1 VTDSVVGREAPVSTI
16 DGGPEL
22 VQLLNPDGE
31 RVHHPEYSSYA
42 DHLTAEDLRGF
53 YRDLALVRRVD
64 AEATALQ
71 RQGELG
77 IWASLLGQEA
87 AQVGSGRAM
96 APQDYAF
103 PTYREHG
110 VAWCRGIDPLN
121 LLGLFRGVNHGG
133 WDPDERN
140 FHLYTIVIGA
150 QTLHATGYAMGIQ
163 RDHAVGSGDPDR
175 DAAVIAYFGDGATAQ
190 GDVNEA
196 FVFASTQNAP
206 VVFFCQNNQWAIS
219 VPNDK
224 QTTIPLYRRAAGFGF
239 PGVRVD
245 GNDVLAVYAVT
256 KAALDNARSGNGPTF
271 IEAFTYRM
279 GAHTTSD
286 DPTRYRVAAEVDVWK
301 ERDPIVRLRTHL
313 VANGMADEDFFDA
326 VDREADELAVHVREG
341 CLALPDPQPL
351 DMFEHVYV
359 DDHPLVDE
367 ERKAFAAYLESFEDA
382 GHQTEEV
389 AR

>member
-1 VTDSVVGREAPVSTI
+1 VSDGVVASEDLVRST
-16 DGGPEL
+16 DGGPDL
-22 VQLLNPDGE
+22 VQLLTPEGQ
-31 RVHHPEYSSYA
+31 RVDHPEYSRYVA
-42 DHLTAEDLRGF
+42 GLTSEDLRAL
-53 YRDLALVRRVD
+53 YRDLVLVRRVD

-96 APQDYAF
+96 SAQDYAF

-110 VAWCRGIDPLN
+110 VAWCRGVDPLN

-133 WDPDERN
+133 WDPDEKN

-150 QTLHATGYAMGIQ
+150 QTLHATGYAMGLQ

-175 DAAVIAYFGDGATAQ
+175 DAAVIAYFGDGATSQ

-196 FVFASTQNAP
+196 FVFAAVQNAP

-219 VPNDK
+219 EPSDR
-224 QTTIPLYRRAAGFGF
+224 QTRVPLYRRAAGFGF

-256 KAALDNARSGNGPTF
+256 KAALESARQGGGPTF
-271 IEAFTYRM
+271 VEAFTYRM

-286 DPTRYRVAAEVDVWK
+286 DPTRYRASAEVEIWK
-301 ERDPIVRLRTHL
+301 SRDPVDRLRAHL
-313 VANGMADEDFFDA
+313 VADSLADEDFFVA
-326 VDREADELAVHVREG
+326 LGAESDRLAARVRDG
-341 CLALPDPQPL
+341 CLALPDPDPMA
-351 DMFEHVYV
+351 MFDHVYAH
-359 DDHPLVDE
+359 DHPQLAQERE
-367 ERKAFAAYLESFEDA
+367 EFATYLDSFADVE
-382 GHQTEEV
+382 GG
-389 AR
+389 R